1 MASIADKHIINN
13 IKYDRRVKL
22 TPEDK
27 LEIQKVYKEGLF
39 SQRELAKMYK
49 VSRRS
54 IQFAID
60 PKKLEENKKR
70 RAERGGSKIY
80 YNREAN
86 TKSMSEHR
94 EYKNKLLKSGIKL
107 EEVA

>member
-1 MASIADKHIINN
+1 MASIADKYIINN

-27 LEIQKVYKEGLF
+27 LEIHKVYKEGLF
-39 SQRELAKMYK
+39 SQRELAKIYN

-60 PKKLEENKKR
+60 PKKLEESKKR
-70 RAERGGSKIY
+70 LAERGGSKIY
-80 YNREAN
+80 YNTEESKKA
-86 TKSMSEHR
+86 KKEHR

-107 EEVA
+107 KEVA